1 MQKTP
6 FLRITTQNSPFQPLC
21 KTDIFLK
28 VHLLF
33 VSFRKTNVSAVETF
47 ISVVGTKV
55 STWWNQGPKASNYM
69 KL

>member
-6 FLRITTQNSPFQPLC
+6 FLRITTQNSPFQSLG

-47 ISVVGTKV
+47 ISTKGTKV
-55 STWWNQGPKASNYM
+55 ST
-69 KL
+69 